1 MPQPT
6 ITDVHVDHLL
16 TQISIAYMNDPANFI
31 ADDLFPIVL
40 VDFQSNKYVLYTKN
54 DWLRDEAQVR
64 APATE
69 SAGGGYNLD
78 TSNVYNAVN
87 YAFHK
92 DIPDEIRRNADMPID
107 MDLDATRFVTEKL
120 RLKNERLWAG
130 DFFKDGVWQTDVN
143 GAGGA
148 DFTQWSDF
156 ANSDPHVDIETGIAS
171 IESITGKAPNRFVM
185 GREVWTSLRHHPD
198 VMDKIKYTQTG
209 ILAAGLFASLI
220 GVEKVHIGRAIYAT
234 NVEGA
239 TAAYSFIYGKH
250 GLLLHRA
257 ERPGLL
263 TPSAGYTFVW
273 KVFAGVPMF
282 IRRIRDDKAMFDRVE
297 GHIYLDQKRTG
308 QDLGYFLKNAVA

>member
-6 ITDVHVDHLL
+6 MADVHVDHLL
-16 TQISIAYMNDPANFI
+16 TQISIAYMNEPENYMAG
-31 ADDLFPIVL
+31 DLFPIIL
-40 VDFQSNKYVLYTKN
+40 VDFQSNKYVVYTKN

-78 TSNVYNAVN
+78 TSNFYNAIN

-130 DFFKDGVWQTDVN
+130 DFFKSGVWETDVL
-143 GAGGA
+143 GGT
-148 DFTQWSDF
+148 DFTLWSDF

-171 IESITGKAPNRFVM
+171 IESITGKSPNRFAI
-185 GREVWTSLRHHPD
+185 GRNVWTSLRHHPD
-198 VMDKIKYTQTG
+198 IMDKIKYTQTG
-209 ILAAGLFASLI
+209 ILAEALLAVLI
-220 GVEKVHIGRAIYAT
+220 GVEKVLVGRAIYAT
-234 NVEGA
+234 NAEGA
-239 TAAYSFIYGKH
+239 TGAYDFIYGKH
-250 GLLLHRA
+250 ALLLHRA
-257 ERPGLL
+257 SRPGLL

-273 KVFAGVPMF
+273 KFAPGVPMF

-297 GHIYLDQKRTG
+297 GHLYLDQKKTG

>member
-6 ITDVHVDHLL
+6 MADVHVDHLL
-16 TQISIAYMNDPANFI
+16 TQISIAYMNEPENYM
-31 ADDLFPIVL
+31 ADDLFPIIL
-40 VDFQSNKYVLYTKN
+40 VDFQSNKYVVYTKN

-78 TSNVYNAVN
+78 TSNFYNAIN

-130 DFFKDGVWQTDVN
+130 GFFKSGVWETDVL
-143 GAGGA
+143 GGT
-148 DFTQWSDF
+148 DFTLWSDF

-171 IESITGKAPNRFVM
+171 IESITGKSPNRFAI
-185 GREVWTSLRHHPD
+185 GRNVWTSLRHHPD
-198 VMDKIKYTQTG
+198 IMDKIKYTQTG
-209 ILAAGLFASLI
+209 ILAEALLAVLI
-220 GVEKVHIGRAIYAT
+220 GVEKVLVGRAIYAT
-234 NVEGA
+234 NAEGA
-239 TAAYSFIYGKH
+239 TGAYDFIYGKH
-250 GLLLHRA
+250 ALLLHRA
-257 ERPGLL
+257 SRPGLL

-273 KVFAGVPMF
+273 KFAPGVPMF

-297 GHIYLDQKRTG
+297 GHLYLDQKKTG

>member
-6 ITDVHVDHLL
+6 MADVHVDHLL
-16 TQISIAYMNDPANFI
+16 TQISIAYMNEPENYMAG
-31 ADDLFPIVL
+31 DLFPIIL
-40 VDFQSNKYVLYTKN
+40 VDFQSNKYVVYTKN

-78 TSNVYNAVN
+78 TSNFYNAIN

-130 DFFKDGVWQTDVN
+130 GFFKSGVWETDVL
-143 GAGGA
+143 GGT
-148 DFTQWSDF
+148 DFTLWSDF

-171 IESITGKAPNRFVM
+171 IESITGKSPNRFAI
-185 GREVWTSLRHHPD
+185 GRNVWTSLRHHPD
-198 VMDKIKYTQTG
+198 IMDKIKYTQTG
-209 ILAAGLFASLI
+209 ILAEALLAVLI
-220 GVEKVHIGRAIYAT
+220 GVEKVLVGRAIYAT
-234 NVEGA
+234 NAEGA
-239 TAAYSFIYGKH
+239 TGAYDFIYGKH
-250 GLLLHRA
+250 ALLLHRA
-257 ERPGLL
+257 SRPGLL

-273 KVFAGVPMF
+273 KFAPGVPMF

-297 GHIYLDQKRTG
+297 GHLYLDQKKTG